1 GFLCGL
7 VVFDLGFGQGG
18 FSCNS
23 LSPPL
28 SLLETL
34 TGEGAL
40 SLSYSQSPSLQPC
53 FPTSNSYFTFILA
66 SFFVVGTTKTR
77 YSQTEPDRKGRNQ
90 IKLRIL
96 IAVIQNPVSHA
107 IQCARSLHPPPKSR
121 ECVDIGVLKLGIC
134 LGYRC
139 LSDRE
144 FASNGKF
151 LEKLKGAG
159 LFLIKLF
166 GVLAVS
172 PAMTAAASGE
182 IARTVVGILENNFCL
197 PVLVPSSLSQIRE
210 IQNLES
216 CNLMCSKPTPA
227 FKKVLNYLFF
237 NCAAVF
243 GFKDNI
249 PLGVMDD
256 DLLLMVRSGFA
267 VAAVPVLA
275 AYGEQIDRIASL
287 LILRFVNV

>member
-182 IARTVVGILENNFCL
+182 IARTVVGIL
-197 PVLVPSSLSQIRE
+197 
-210 IQNLES
+210 
-216 CNLMCSKPTPA
+216 
-227 FKKVLNYLFF
+227 
-237 NCAAVF
+237 
-243 GFKDNI
+243 
-249 PLGVMDD
+249 
-256 DLLLMVRSGFA
+256 
-267 VAAVPVLA
+267 
-275 AYGEQIDRIASL
+275 
-287 LILRFVNV
+287 